1 MTEPCVSHDRT
12 TVSLT
17 VTNLLDGRGNS
28 FGFGNP
34 FSLRLASQETPLRP
48 RTIGLRIERRL

>member
-1 MTEPCVSHDRT
+1 VSRDRT

-17 VTNLLDGRGNS
+17 VSNLLDNRGNS

-34 FSLRLASQETPLRP
+34 FSLRLAPQETPLRP
-48 RTIGLRIERRL
+48 RTISLRVERQF